1 MKCFGKDPQHYTE
14 LNTRS
19 YHIYDFSSVA
29 QTEGRQEQQG
39 KARQEQQQQM
49 AGTCY
54 PNDAQFKGNC
64 DAYFFKA
71 APIQAF
77 NMSVSWAFDV

>member
-1 MKCFGKDPQHYTE
+1 MKCSGQDLQHCREVILGQITYM
-14 LNTRS
+14 
-19 YHIYDFSSVA
+19 IFSSVA
-29 QTEGRQEQQG
+29 QTEGRQQSYV
-39 KARQEQQQQM
+39 ARQEQQQQM

-71 APIQAF
+71 APHSSFQHERQLGI
-77 NMSVSWAFDV
+77 